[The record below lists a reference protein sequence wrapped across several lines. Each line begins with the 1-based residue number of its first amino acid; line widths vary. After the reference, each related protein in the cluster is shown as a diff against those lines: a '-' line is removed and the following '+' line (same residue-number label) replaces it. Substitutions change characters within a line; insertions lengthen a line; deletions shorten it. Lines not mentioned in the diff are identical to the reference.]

1 MAMAPCRYTLKMIAK
16 RWQSK
21 SVITSM
27 GLGFTIF
34 CSVSSDNLLVVIYT
48 FLSLVLTI
56 DFCYS
61 QLIFSCNL
69 FKKDKISKK
78 KKKKNSEI
86 NEFII
91 HQVGVPLLSFEG
103 GPGVPVLNFW
113 EYPGVPF
120 LNLRGIPGPTFK
132 L

>member
-1 MAMAPCRYTLKMIAK
+1 
-16 RWQSK
+16 
-21 SVITSM
+21 M